1 MNAVSCRY
9 GSDKR
14 EREHNYQ
21 TIPNAI
27 NLILFQSNF
36 VFVFSLFLKS
46 TFKFDNI
53 ADFGELLH
61 FECIHIDKQ
70 NKENSTVEIHK
81 MDLER
86 DREMESAFLC
96 SQFSFILINLHSRNY
111 TADVRPSI
119 SFVLLFDT
127 SVRLCVVV
135 VVVVVVSED
144 TQKYIPF

>member
-1 MNAVSCRY
+1 MLSAVSMAAI
-9 GSDKR
+9 R
-14 EREHNYQ
+14 ERAQLANNSQCDIY
-21 TIPNAI
+21 
-27 NLILFQSNF
+27 LILVQSNF
-36 VFVFSLFLKS
+36 VFVFSLLLLLKS